1 MWNDATKVLLTSG
14 FAKNHVCVKPHDLK
28 HLQRKVVDHREG
40 AQRARNSSGFYQQ
53 NRIDLVLK
61 TCQKKTLNAQIY
73 KLDLVY

>member
-1 MWNDATKVLLTSG
+1 MWNDATKVLVTLEL
-14 FAKNHVCVKPHDLK
+14 AQNHACVKPRDLK
-28 HLQRKVVDHREG
+28 RLQRKVVDHREG

-61 TCQKKTLNAQIY
+61 TCQKQTVNAQIY